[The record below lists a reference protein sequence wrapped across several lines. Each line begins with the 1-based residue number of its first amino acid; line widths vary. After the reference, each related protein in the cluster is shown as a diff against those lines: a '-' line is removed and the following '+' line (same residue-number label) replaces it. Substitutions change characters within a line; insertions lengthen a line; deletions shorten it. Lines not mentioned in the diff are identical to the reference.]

1 MQQPTI
7 PATQKLTFLRFFQIV
22 VSRKKMISLVTGT
35 TALLTV
41 VITLLLPKTY
51 VATTKLYA
59 PQQQP
64 GGLSSIVAQGAA
76 AGLAGELLGDKSPA
90 KLYAELLK
98 LDSLR
103 DPIIDRFKLMELYR
117 KNFRQDVQKVLRENV
132 SVQVGKEGII
142 TVSVAEKDPAR
153 AADMANAFVEE
164 LQRLTVRL
172 NITGAGSN
180 RAFLEERIAKVKVEL
195 DETENRLKKF
205 QTDYRALSAPQQAES
220 TVRTLS
226 ALTAQL
232 NTQEIEL
239 SMMRRGMAESSQE
252 VKNLKQ
258 SIAALRAQIAR
269 YESGSGSGIVAG
281 FGAIPERE
289 KLYLNLMRSFKTSE
303 ATYELLSKQLELA
316 KVSEANEVS
325 TIQVIQKAL
334 PPERKSRPERAK
346 IVLAYTFTAFLF
358 AVTLALVQEYLHG
371 VPAEN
376 KQQWLA
382 LLGRK

>member
-7 PATQKLTFLRFFQIV
+7 PATRKLTLLGFFQILAG
-22 VSRKKMISLVTGT
+22 RKKMIALVTGI
-35 TALLTV
+35 TALLTLV
-41 VITLLLPKTY
+41 VTLLLPKTY
-51 VATTKLYA
+51 VATTKIYA

-64 GGLSSIVAQGAA
+64 GGLSAALMQGVA
-76 AGLAGELLGDKSPA
+76 AGFAGELIGDRSPA

-98 LDSLR
+98 VDSLR
-103 DPIIDRFKLMELYR
+103 DPIIDRFKLMALY
-117 KNFRQDVQKVLRENV
+117 KKSVRQDTRKVLQEKV
-132 SVQVGKEGII
+132 GVQVGKEGII
-142 TVSVAEKDPAR
+142 TVTVADRDPAR

-164 LQRLTVRL
+164 LQRMTVRL

-180 RAFLEERIAKVKVEL
+180 RTFLEERIARVKAEL

-205 QTDYRALSAPQQAES
+205 QTDSRAITPSQQAES
-220 TVRTLS
+220 TVRTIS

-232 NTQEIEL
+232 NSQEIEL

-258 SIAALRAQIAR
+258 SIAALKSQIAR
-269 YESGSGSGIVAG
+269 YESGSGGGMVAG

-303 ATYELLSKQLELA
+303 ATYELLAKQLELA
-316 KVSEANEVS
+316 KVSEANDVS
-325 TIQVIQKAL
+325 TIQVIQKAV

-346 IVLAYTFTAFLF
+346 IILAYTFTAFLC
-358 AVTLALVQEYLHG
+358 AVALALLQEYLHT
-371 VPAEN
+371 VPEEN
-376 KQQWLA
+376 KNQWLA

>member
-1 MQQPTI
+1 
-7 PATQKLTFLRFFQIV
+7 
-22 VSRKKMISLVTGT
+22 
-35 TALLTV
+35 
-41 VITLLLPKTY
+41 
-51 VATTKLYA
+51 
-59 PQQQP
+59 
-64 GGLSSIVAQGAA
+64 VAQGAA

-358 AVTLALVQEYLHG
+358 AVTLAVLQEYLHG

>member
-22 VSRKKMISLVTGT
+22 VSRKKMISLVTGI

-41 VITLLLPKTY
+41 VITLLLPKIY

-64 GGLSSIVAQGAA
+64 GGLSSLMAQGAA
-76 AGLAGELLGDKSPA
+76 AGFTGELDRSPA
-90 KLYAELLK
+90 KLYSELLK

-103 DPIIDRFKLMELYR
+103 DPIIDRFKLMSLY
-117 KNFRQDVQKVLRENV
+117 KLKFRHDAHKILRANV

-180 RAFLEERIAKVKVEL
+180 RAFLEERIAKVKAEL
-195 DETENRLKKF
+195 DEAENKLKKF
-205 QTDYRALSAPQQAES
+205 QTDYRALSAPQQAET

-232 NTQEIEL
+232 NSQEIEL

-258 SIAALRAQIAR
+258 SIAALKAQIAR
-269 YESGSGSGIVAG
+269 YESGSGSGMVAG

-289 KLYLNLMRSFKTSE
+289 KLYLNLMRTFKTNE
-303 ATYELLSKQLELA
+303 ATYELLAKQLELA
-316 KVSEANEVS
+316 KVSEANDVS

-334 PPERKSRPERAK
+334 PPERKSRPERSR
-346 IVLAYTFTAFLF
+346 IVITYTFTAFLF
-358 AVTLALVQEYLHG
+358 AVTLALLQEYLRT
-371 VPAEN
+371 VPEES
-376 KQQWLA
+376 KKQWLA